1 MKIDDIPQDN
11 SASYH
16 GHRKVIYGTRD
27 GHYEAATSNGWQ
39 DEAYATEM
47 AVFELDAQTQA
58 AREAVEKGE
67 YSRCTTICSAVVMM
81 KPAWPC
87 LQAYGNGSFVGI
99 SVPKC
104 SPNYRPKPCKNTPMP
119 AKSA

>member
-27 GHYEAATSNGWQ
+27 GTHEAATSNGWQ

-47 AVFELDAQTQA
+47 AVWNSMPKHRPRA
-58 AREAVEKGE
+58 K
-67 YSRCTTICSAVVMM
+67 SRRKRRVFSAVL
-81 KPAWPC
+81 P
-87 LQAYGNGSFVGI
+87 Y
-99 SVPKC
+99 VPL
-104 SPNYRPKPCKNTPMP
+104 PL
-119 AKSA
+119 